1 MVLAANALNVIL
13 RHRLRL
19 RQQNLYLES
28 QTVQG
33 LKEKKEIRV
42 SREKK
47 EIRAIKE
54 IQAL

>member
-1 MVLAANALNVIL
+1 MVLAIT
-13 RHRLRL
+13 RFRRLG
-19 RQQNLYLES
+19 QQNPYLES
-28 QTVQG
+28 QTLQD

-47 EIRAIKE
+47 QIRAIKE

>member
-1 MVLAANALNVIL
+1 MVLAANVLNVIL

-28 QTVQG
+28 QTLQG